1 MKAFIDLFQALDASN
16 STKTKVNLLADY
28 FQRHPNSDGLW
39 ALGLLSGHLGGRR
52 FNTAA
57 LKQLAMQQTKLSE
70 WLFVEC
76 YSVAGDLAETLTHLF
91 PEPENQ
97 GIDQSLTDWML
108 RIEEHRA
115 LSAEEQMAF
124 VLQAWKSMPSIQ
136 RFVFNKLITGGFR
149 VGVSKGLLVKA
160 LSMVTGHS
168 PEEIQFRLTGKWQ
181 PQTSTWQS
189 LLLDSNSAADLSKPY
204 PFFLAHA
211 YQPEAALPNP
221 ESWQIEW
228 KWDGIRCQWVH
239 RKGHSFLW
247 SRGEELIT
255 DSFPELTS
263 GTMPMEGD
271 WVLDG
276 ELLPGKPGAWLP
288 FSELQRRLNRKRLSP
303 SLLRDIPVGFMA
315 YDVLEFQGKDLRLDP
330 LRERRRILEK
340 AFRPSSALEISP
352 AWCGPL
358 ELWTEKRNQ
367 ALQQGA
373 EGIMIKQLDSF
384 YGVGR
389 KRGDWWKWK
398 VEPRSF
404 DAVLTYAQRGHGNRA
419 NMYTDFTFG
428 VWSNGELLT
437 VAKAYSGLTANEL
450 AEVSRFVS
458 RHTLDSFGPVRR
470 VEPVLVF
477 EIGFDGIQESS
488 RHKSGIALRF
498 PRIFRWRKD
507 KTADQADSLATL
519 REML

>member
-1 MKAFIDLFQALDASN
+1 
-16 STKTKVNLLADY
+16 
-28 FQRHPNSDGLW
+28 
-39 ALGLLSGHLGGRR
+39 
-52 FNTAA
+52 
-57 LKQLAMQQTKLSE
+57 
-70 WLFVEC
+70 
-76 YSVAGDLAETLTHLF
+76 
-91 PEPENQ
+91 
-97 GIDQSLTDWML
+97 
-108 RIEEHRA
+108 
-115 LSAEEQMAF
+115 
-124 VLQAWKSMPSIQ
+124 
-136 RFVFNKLITGGFR
+136 
-149 VGVSKGLLVKA
+149 
-160 LSMVTGHS
+160 
-168 PEEIQFRLTGKWQ
+168 
-181 PQTSTWQS
+181 
-189 LLLDSNSAADLSKPY
+189 
-204 PFFLAHA
+204 
-211 YQPEAALPNP
+211 
-221 ESWQIEW
+221 
-228 KWDGIRCQWVH
+228 
-239 RKGHSFLW
+239 LW
-247 SRGEELIT
+247 S
-255 DSFPELTS
+255 
-263 GTMPMEGD
+263 
-271 WVLDG
+271 
-276 ELLPGKPGAWLP
+276 
-288 FSELQRRLNRKRLSP
+288 
-303 SLLRDIPVGFMA
+303 
-315 YDVLEFQGKDLRLDP
+315 
-330 LRERRRILEK
+330 
-340 AFRPSSALEISP
+340 
-352 AWCGPL
+352 
-358 ELWTEKRNQ
+358 EKRNQ